1 MKINALYGLLGI
13 ILIIS
18 GCDSSMVYDKSNSI
32 KDTVWNRNSRQEF
45 FVEITDTTDY
55 NNIYVNLRHTGLYPY
70 SNLYI
75 FLKTTLPSGQSS
87 TDTLEMILADDNG
100 RWYGSGLG
108 DVKSYSIPYR
118 NKVKFTHS
126 GLYIFEIEHA
136 MRDADLKGILN
147 VGIRVEKFK

>member
-1 MKINALYGLLGI
+1 MKINVLPGILAI

-18 GCDSSMVYDKSNSI
+18 GCDSYMVYDKSNSI
-32 KDTVWNRNSRQEF
+32 NDTVWNRNSRQKF
-45 FVEITDTTDY
+45 FVEITDTANY
-55 NNIYVNLRHTGLYPY
+55 NNIHVRLRHTGLYPY

-75 FLKTTLPSGQSS
+75 FLKTTLPSGQSK
-87 TDTLEMILADDNG
+87 TDTLEMILADDGG

-118 NKVKFTHS
+118 DKVRFMHPGTY
-126 GLYIFEIEHA
+126 LFEIEHA
-136 MRDADLKGILN
+136 MRDIDLKGILN